1 MAPRRKETPLE
12 LCDKATVLGNTIAIR
27 MLEYL
32 STVKNHV
39 QGFGDLANEFLEVC
53 RILWAIESGLSD
65 AAHHHKPHAGFSPEM
80 TAEMERHFRQAHDD
94 FIVLNQLVT
103 RFLDN
108 DKKHGFARVAKG
120 FKMMFADSD
129 VHKMRASLEKTS
141 EALRMSA
148 LVFRWTIGGDEVD
161 ATIGIGYT
169 GLAAALDR
177 MNGVKRTVSRNAL
190 QPPLDPLSSRA
201 PLTPQ
206 RGPSH
211 AARLDLGPELPP
223 ALPPLAML
231 DRHSTQSQ
239 DFMGNRITSA
249 TTIEDLVDMGGLSD
263 RAPSRTARTGTAS
276 LRSVKGPTHSLVREI
291 TRSNASSP
299 TRTGSRGKSI
309 LNPDNAST
317 HTAETELLLE
327 DLLSDLDLSERPP
340 QQVARLK
347 ADPSTVPRW
356 TPRYNTGSNN
366 PQLKVALAQAVQKRN
381 HGIIEQLLDRGV
393 SPDSLQEINLLRE
406 AIINRDTESV
416 RLLLLFGA
424 DPNTFDKN
432 DCTPLFQAS
441 EMGFLEG
448 AKMLVKYGA
457 DPNLSAGPDSDTPL
471 ALAVLDGQLDLVQL
485 FLMYGGDP
493 NRIMANDN
501 TVLVRAINRKTPKSV
516 IDLLLNYGGDPNG
529 KNGEGTS
536 PMIQAVSVQRLDL
549 AQLLLDRGAD
559 PNLPGPKHPLWPS
572 CYHPSFLELL
582 LSHGAEFTMAPGIM
596 EFATS
601 INNVDSVRTLLE
613 AGVDPNAKKDG
624 VYTPLCSAIRDDRAD
639 IVSLLLANGADP
651 NLPASEHPCFKCVT
665 HHRSHFLPQIIEAG
679 GDPTEPRGIV
689 EKAVAHDN
697 MDALVYLLDHGVD
710 ANAKS
715 SEGYTPLTTAIREDR
730 ADMVDLLLGRGAEPA
745 VRGQDWP
752 LCMAVKRPAILK
764 KLLPAVTNP
773 KAFKGVVEMAV
784 CANQPESIRLLLGA
798 GFSVEDKNGGV
809 FSPLTSAIRE
819 GHKDIVR
826 YLIDEAGANVNAP
839 GEHLPII
846 KAIRRMRD
854 NDTEVLELL
863 LARGADI
870 NLMYRGWNAV
880 LQAVENGDAHVLKVL
895 VEKGNGVDLEQK
907 DENGRTV
914 MDIVNERGWDEA
926 VSIIGGGRRL
936 SVFSSLS
943 WGDILGEN
951 GRSMSRTSM
960 ATIQEPVREEN

>member
-32 STVKNHV
+32 STVKHHV

-53 RILWAIESGLSD
+53 RILWAIESGLGD
-65 AAHHHKPHAGFSPEM
+65 ANHKQHPSFPADMLTEL
-80 TAEMERHFRQAHDD
+80 EKHFRQVHDD

-129 VHKMRASLEKTS
+129 VNKMRMSLEKTR
-141 EALRMSA
+141 ETLKMSA
-148 LVFRWTIGGDEVD
+148 LVFRWSLGGDEVD

-177 MNGVKRTVSRNAL
+177 LNGVNRTASRNTL
-190 QPPLDPLSSRA
+190 QTAAAAAAAAPPSRPA
-201 PLTPQ
+201 VTPQ
-206 RGPSH
+206 RPSSDMSPRPH
-211 AARLDLGPELPP
+211 RFDQGPELPP
-223 ALPPLAML
+223 ALPPLAIL

-239 DFMGNRITSA
+239 DFMGNRLNSTA
-249 TTIEDLVDMGGLSD
+249 TTDDHHDLNGLSD
-263 RAPSRTARTGTAS
+263 RAPSRSLRAGSGS
-276 LRSVKGPTHSLVREI
+276 LRSSKGPAHSLVREI

-299 TRTGSRGKSI
+299 TRTGSRGKSMVN
-309 LNPDNAST
+309 LDSAST
-317 HTAETELLLE
+317 HTAETEMLLE
-327 DLLSDLDLSERPP
+327 DLLSEADLNDKLSH
-340 QQVARLK
+340 QVTRVK
-347 ADPSTVPRW
+347 ADPATVPRW
-356 TPRYNTGSNN
+356 TPRYNTGGND
-366 PQLKVALAQAVQKRN
+366 PQLKVALAQAVQKKN
-381 HGIIEQLLDRGV
+381 HAIIEQLLDRGV
-393 SPDSLQEINLLRE
+393 APDSIEEVSLLLE
-406 AIINRDTESV
+406 AVINRDAEAI

-424 DPNTFDKN
+424 EPNTYDTH
-432 DCTPLFQAS
+432 DVTPLFQATH
-441 EMGFLEG
+441 MGFLEG

-457 DPNLSAGPDSDTPL
+457 DPNLAAGPENDTPL
-471 ALAVLDGQLDLVQL
+471 ALAAVEGNLDLVHL
-485 FLMYGGDP
+485 FLTYGGDP
-493 NRIMANDN
+493 GRIMANNN
-501 TVLVRAINRKTPKSV
+501 TVLVRAINRKTPRQV
-516 IDLLLNYGGDPNG
+516 IELLLNYGSDPNG

-536 PMIQAVSVQRLDL
+536 PMSHAVIVQRLDI

-572 CYHPSFLELL
+572 CYKPLFLKLL
-582 LSHGAEFTMAPGIM
+582 LSRGADFTMAPGIM

-601 INNVDSVRTLLE
+601 INNVESVRTLLS
-613 AGVDPNAKKDG
+613 AGVDPNSKKDG
-624 VYTPLCSAIRDDRAD
+624 VYTPLCSAIRDDRAE

-651 NLPASEHPCFKCVT
+651 NLPASEYPCFKCVT
-665 HHRSHFLPQIIEAG
+665 HHRTQFLPQIIEAG
-679 GDPTEPRGIV
+679 GDPNEPKGII

-697 MDALVYLLDHGVD
+697 MGALIYLVDHGVD
-710 ANAKS
+710 VNTKS
-715 SEGYTPLTTAIREDR
+715 PEGYTPLTTAIREDR
-730 ADMVDLLLGRGAEPA
+730 ADMVDLLLGRGADPGI
-745 VRGQDWP
+745 RGQDWP
-752 LCMAVKRPAILK
+752 LCMAVKRPQILK
-764 KLLPAVTNP
+764 KLLPAVSNP
-773 KAFKGVVEMAV
+773 KSCKGVVEMAV
-784 CANQPESIRLLLGA
+784 CADQLESIKLLLGA

-819 GHKDIVR
+819 GHKHIVK

-846 KAIRRMRD
+846 KAIRRMRN

-895 VEKGNGVDLEQK
+895 VEKGNGVDMEQQ

-926 VSIIGGGRRL
+926 VTILGGGRR
-936 SVFSSLS
+936 
-943 WGDILGEN
+943 
-951 GRSMSRTSM
+951 
-960 ATIQEPVREEN
+960 

>member
-1 MAPRRKETPLE
+1 MAPRRKETAIE

-39 QGFGDLANEFLEVC
+39 QGFGELATEFLDVC

-65 AAHHHKPHAGFSPEM
+65 ANHKHHAGFSPEM
-80 TAEMERHFRQAHDD
+80 TAEMERHFRQANDD

-129 VHKMRASLEKTS
+129 VQRMRISLEKTS

-148 LVFRWTIGGDEVD
+148 LVFRWSLGGDEVD

-177 MNGVKRTVSRNAL
+177 LNGANRTVSRVAL
-190 QPPLDPLSSRA
+190 QPQPPPSGLA
-201 PLTPQ
+201 PVTPQ
-206 RGPSH
+206 RAPSH
-211 AARLDLGPELPP
+211 VARSQTSRVDQGPDLPP
-223 ALPPLAML
+223 ALPPLTAL
-231 DRHSTQSQ
+231 DRNSTQSQ
-239 DFMGNRITSA
+239 DFMGNRITS
-249 TTIEDLVDMGGLSD
+249 TTTLEDLIDMGGLTE
-263 RAPSRTARTGTAS
+263 RAPSRSARAGSPS
-276 LRSVKGPTHSLVREI
+276 LRSSKGPAHSLVREI

-299 TRTGSRGKSI
+299 TNIGSQGNLI
-309 LNPDNAST
+309 HADNSST
-317 HTAETELLLE
+317 HTAETEMLLD
-327 DLLSDLDLSERPP
+327 DLLSDMDLTDRPP

-366 PQLKVALAQAVQKRN
+366 PQFKIALAQAVQKRN

-406 AIINRDTESV
+406 AVVNRDTESI

-432 DCTPLFQAS
+432 DLTPLFQAA

-457 DPNLSAGPDSDTPL
+457 DPNLSAGRDKDTPL
-471 ALAVLDGQLDLVQL
+471 ALAVLDGQVELTQL

-501 TVLVRAINRKTPKSV
+501 TALVRAIDRKTPKGV
-516 IDLLLNYGGDPNG
+516 IELLLSYGGDPNG

-536 PMIQAVSVQRLDL
+536 PMVQAVGAHRLDL
-549 AQLLLDRGAD
+549 AQLFLDRGAD

-572 CYHPSFLELL
+572 CYHPSFLALL
-582 LSHGAEFTMAPGIM
+582 LARGADCRLAPGIM

-601 INNVDSVRTLLE
+601 INNAESVRTLLE

-639 IVSLLLANGADP
+639 IVSLLLASGADP

-665 HHRSHFLPQIIEAG
+665 HHRAHLLPQVIEAG
-679 GDPTEPRGIV
+679 GDPSEPAGIA

-697 MDALVYLLDHGVD
+697 MDALVYLLDRGVD
-710 ANAKS
+710 ANARS
-715 SEGYTPLTTAIREDR
+715 AEGYTPLTTAIREDR
-730 ADMVDLLLGRGAEPA
+730 ADMVDLLLGRGAEPG

-752 LCMAVKRPAILK
+752 LCMAVRRPAILK
-764 KLLPAVTNP
+764 KLLPAVSNP
-773 KAFKGVVEMAV
+773 KAFRGVVEMAV
-784 CANQPESIRLLLGA
+784 CANEPESIRLLLGA

-819 GHKDIVR
+819 GHKAIVR
-826 YLIDEAGANVNAP
+826 YLIDEAGADVNAP

-854 NDTEVLELL
+854 NDTEVLEML

-926 VSIIGGGRRL
+926 VAIIAGGRR
-936 SVFSSLS
+936 
-943 WGDILGEN
+943 
-951 GRSMSRTSM
+951 
-960 ATIQEPVREEN
+960 

>member
-1 MAPRRKETPLE
+1 MAPRRKETALE

-39 QGFGDLANEFLEVC
+39 QGFGDLASEFLEVC

-65 AAHHHKPHAGFSPEM
+65 ATANKNHASFSPEI
-80 TAEMERHFRQAHDD
+80 TVEMERHFRQAHDN

-129 VHKMRASLEKTS
+129 VQKMRNSLEKTS

-148 LVFRWTIGGDEVD
+148 LVFRWSLGGDEVD

-177 MNGVKRTVSRNAL
+177 LNGVKRTASRNAL
-190 QPPLDPLSSRA
+190 QPPASSRA
-201 PLTPQ
+201 APVTPQ

-211 AARLDLGPELPP
+211 AGRSHNSHAGRIEHGPEMPP
-223 ALPPLAML
+223 ALPPLAIL
-231 DRHSTQSQ
+231 DRHSTQGQ
-239 DFMGNRITSA
+239 DFMGNRITS
-249 TTIEDLVDMGGLSD
+249 TTTLEELVDMGGLAAAD
-263 RAPSRTARTGTAS
+263 RTTPSRSARPGSPS
-276 LRSVKGPTHSLVREI
+276 LRSSKGPPHSLVREI

-299 TRTGSRGKSI
+299 TGSRGKSASHG
-309 LNPDNAST
+309 DNAST
-317 HTAETELLLE
+317 HSTETEMLLG
-327 DLLSDLDLSERPP
+327 DLLSDMDLSERPTH
-340 QQVARLK
+340 QVARLK

-366 PQLKVALAQAVQKRN
+366 PQFKVALVQAVQKRN

-393 SPDSLQEINLLRE
+393 APDSVQEGSLLRE
-406 AIINRDTESV
+406 AMANRDAESA

-424 DPNTFDKN
+424 DPNAPDREN
-432 DCTPLFQAS
+432 VTPLFQAV
-441 EMGFLEG
+441 MAGFLEG
-448 AKMLVKYGA
+448 AKLLVKYGA
-457 DPNLSAGPDSDTPL
+457 DPNLSAGPDSDSPL
-471 ALAVLDGQLDLVQL
+471 ALAVLDSQVELVQM

-493 NRIMANDN
+493 NRIMANDD
-501 TVLVRAINRKTPKSV
+501 TALVRAINRKTPRGL
-516 IDLLLNYGGDPNG
+516 IELMLNYGGDPNA
-529 KNGEGTS
+529 KNGEGTT
-536 PMIQAVSVQRLDL
+536 PMSQAVSVQRLDL

-582 LSHGAEFTMAPGIM
+582 LSRGADFTMAPGIM
-596 EFATS
+596 EFAAS
-601 INNVDSVRTLLE
+601 INNVESVRALLA

-624 VYTPLCSAIRDDRAD
+624 VYTPLCSAIRDDRPELVA
-639 IVSLLLANGADP
+639 LLLASGADP
-651 NLPASEHPCFKCVT
+651 NLSASEHPCFKCVT
-665 HHRSHFLPQIIEAG
+665 HHRAHLLPQVVAAG
-679 GDPTEPRGIV
+679 GDPNEPRGIV

-710 ANAKS
+710 ANARS
-715 SEGYTPLTTAIREDR
+715 AEGYTPLTTAIREDR
-730 ADMVDLLLGRGAEPA
+730 ADMVDLLLGRGADPA

-752 LCMAVKRPAILK
+752 LCMAVRRPAILK
-764 KLLPAVTNP
+764 RLLPAVTSP

-784 CANQPESIRLLLGA
+784 CADQLESVRLLLGA

-819 GHKDIVR
+819 GHKHIVR
-826 YLIDEAGANVNAP
+826 YLIDEAGADVNAP

-854 NDTEVLELL
+854 HDTEVLELL

-914 MDIVNERGWDEA
+914 MEVVNERGWEEA
-926 VSIIGGGRRL
+926 AAIIGGGRR
-936 SVFSSLS
+936 
-943 WGDILGEN
+943 
-951 GRSMSRTSM
+951 
-960 ATIQEPVREEN
+960 